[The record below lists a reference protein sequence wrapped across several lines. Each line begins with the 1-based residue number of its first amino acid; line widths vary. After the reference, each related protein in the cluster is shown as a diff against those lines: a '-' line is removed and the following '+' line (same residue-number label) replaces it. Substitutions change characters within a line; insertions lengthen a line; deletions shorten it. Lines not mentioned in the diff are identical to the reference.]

1 MILTRPLCLTLVR
14 ARSHLPVMF
23 IGMQYLQL
31 SNIKAAYEYLEAS
44 YAICQTDPLILNEMG
59 VVNYYEEK

>member
-1 MILTRPLCLTLVR
+1 
-14 ARSHLPVMF
+14 MF

-31 SNIKAAYEYLEAS
+31 SNIKAAHEYLDAS

-59 VVNYYEEK
+59 VVNYYEGK